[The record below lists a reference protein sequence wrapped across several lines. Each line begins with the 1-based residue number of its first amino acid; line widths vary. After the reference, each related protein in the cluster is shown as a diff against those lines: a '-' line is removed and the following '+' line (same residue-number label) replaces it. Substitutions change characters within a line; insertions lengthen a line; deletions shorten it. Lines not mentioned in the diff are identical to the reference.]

1 MNDNTAALAH
11 IPIRVKHKKEIFY
24 FCGIHLEP
32 KLMLNHNH
40 KNIFF
45 LKIQNYVSKL
55 ILNHRPKPKE
65 VLQ

>member
-11 IPIRVKHKKEIFY
+11 IPMCAEEKREIFY

-32 KLMLNHNH
+32 TLMLNHSH

-55 ILNHRPKPKE
+55 ILNHRSKPKE
-65 VLQ
+65 VSQ